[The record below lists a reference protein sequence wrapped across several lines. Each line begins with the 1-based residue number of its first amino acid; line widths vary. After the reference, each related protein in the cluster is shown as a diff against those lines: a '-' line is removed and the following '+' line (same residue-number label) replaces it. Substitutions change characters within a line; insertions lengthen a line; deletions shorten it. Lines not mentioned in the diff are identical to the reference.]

1 MAGMG
6 RGRGRGQMTFNIE
19 AIGFGKGEALPPTA
33 LQPPP
38 LFPLRQNL
46 PLPLQTGEET
56 DYQVALKQEFRLAM
70 KCLPYFL
77 KIEMKKKDIVRYS
90 DKYHSKGAGDL
101 ASEWVPDW
109 RRLPKELNISQKS
122 RKAKKVKLKGV
133 DDKMVKKVKS
143 VDKTEILKTLE
154 SLEKMEGEGEQNEE
168 ISGKKGEEQEDEE
181 EEDKEGEDIEAE
193 YEEELEEGG
202 LTPLCATGRRES

>member
-19 AIGFGKGEALPPTA
+19 AIGFGKGDALPPTA

-38 LFPLRQNL
+38 LFPPRENL

-70 KCLPYFL
+70 KSLPYFL
-77 KIEMKKKDIVRYS
+77 KIETKKKGVVCLFIF
-90 DKYHSKGAGDL
+90 
-101 ASEWVPDW
+101 
-109 RRLPKELNISQKS
+109 LNLFLTFLFVCLFIPQ
-122 RKAKKVKLKGV
+122 
-133 DDKMVKKVKS
+133 
-143 VDKTEILKTLE
+143 

-168 ISGKKGEEQEDEE
+168 NSGKKGEEQEDEE
-181 EEDKEGEDIEAE
+181 EDKEGEDIEEE
-193 YEEELEEGG
+193 YEEELEEETDYIMSYFDNGEDY
-202 LTPLCATGRRES
+202 AAESDDNIDEAVY